1 MNAIAGADFGDLIG
15 HARAAGDTV
24 DEAARAFEH
33 AVKDALRRRHLPQ
46 HVHVDAA
53 LAVRALMRHAR
64 LMDAAGNGVGDEL
77 LMALAPGTAVIEL
90 RDSLAL
96 LVVAIGVDAGEGANA
111 AARRPGSRA
120 FAVGDG
126 NTLAALNERQN

>member
-53 LAVRALMRHAR
+53 LAVRALMRDTR
-64 LMDAAGNGVGDEL
+64 LMDAAGDGVGDEL
-77 LMALAPGTAVIEL
+77 LMALAARAPVIEL
-90 RDSLAL
+90 RNALAM
-96 LVVAIGVDAGEGANA
+96 
-111 AARRPGSRA
+111 
-120 FAVGDG
+120 AVI
-126 NTLAALNERQN
+126 A